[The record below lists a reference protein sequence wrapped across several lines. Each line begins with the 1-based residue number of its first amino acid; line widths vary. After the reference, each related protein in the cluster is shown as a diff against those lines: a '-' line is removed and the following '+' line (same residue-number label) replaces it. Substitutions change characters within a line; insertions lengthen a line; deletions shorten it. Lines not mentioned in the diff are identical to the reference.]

1 MSLISLPGYRH
12 NTADYICGKKLKIC
26 AQSVTTTAVIHHGA
40 MMSVRDYGRS
50 NISEQFMLILEGEGF
65 FNCGRCRDHD
75 DEIAPKRNLGNLRF
89 FLKDNTF

>member
-50 NISEQFMLILEGEGF
+50 NISEQFMLILEGEGV

-75 DEIAPKRNLGNLRF
+75 EEIAPKRNLGNLRF
-89 FLKDNTF
+89 FFKG

>member
-26 AQSVTTTAVIHHGA
+26 AQSVTSTTVIHHGA

-65 FNCGRCRDHD
+65 LIVDGVLIMTTKLPQK
-75 DEIAPKRNLGNLRF
+75 EI
-89 FLKDNTF
+89 